1 MNILFL
7 TEWLN
12 AKCDISENI
21 KNQLKNL
28 QTLLIHNVDLWNEME
43 LKMKFLGLLLALV
56 NYDTENYRAFMERP
70 LIARKGNEGLPF

>member
-7 TEWLN
+7 TEWLK

-43 LKMKFLGLLLALV
+43 LKMKFSGPLLALV